1 MNRIKIYSL
10 IFGTSLIQLASPNLD
25 KLQYCSTEQTIEHS
39 LEELDEI
46 QYLNGYEDT
55 YQLEELLNNYT
66 YPKIEVLKH
75 QNTNLYDS
83 NQDTIKWE
91 RLYQTIKK
99 NNQEYLK
106 TSEEDYYEEFTEPEL
121 MEILSTVRE
130 FITQIEEERNLDNK
144 ELACKLEELTVL
156 KEKRIPYVDIMFTGE
171 LDWHTF
177 KLSLTEES
185 DKDYFKI
192 KVAHEIT
199 HLLQAGCPDV
209 QKNTIQVSVWQEPIE
224 VFNPDQPSSLRTR
237 TIDECVAYIV
247 SQSYHPDYPIDFP
260 DMTNFNLLQFAM
272 LPKEDF
278 VANETIIDLSL
289 TKNQEGF
296 YQLFKAETSEEKKQ
310 VHEIMHTMD
319 TLDFY
324 DQSLYD
330 NYPESEN
337 KITEM
342 YTLNSLNLAKY
353 LMANLI
359 EREQP
364 LPKNALFYLL
374 NLYRDYNLYT
384 LNVYIEELESDP
396 FIKDY
401 FVEEYQRLEDTIW
414 KSLEEIYQDKTLEK
428 QYYHYEYNDED
439 LEGLPF
445 YNFLTPLRQ
454 EVDDYNEFK
463 QKLLELG

>member
-1 MNRIKIYSL
+1 
-10 IFGTSLIQLASPNLD
+10 
-25 KLQYCSTEQTIEHS
+25 
-39 LEELDEI
+39 
-46 QYLNGYEDT
+46 
-55 YQLEELLNNYT
+55 
-66 YPKIEVLKH
+66 
-75 QNTNLYDS
+75 
-83 NQDTIKWE
+83 
-91 RLYQTIKK
+91 
-99 NNQEYLK
+99 
-106 TSEEDYYEEFTEPEL
+106 

-130 FITQIEEERNLDNK
+130 FITQIEEERKLDNK
-144 ELACKLEELTVL
+144 ELACKLEELTIL
-156 KEKRIPYVDIMFTGE
+156 KEKRIPYIDIMFTGE
-171 LDWHTF
+171 LDWYTF
-177 KLSLTEES
+177 KLSLTKES

-209 QKNTIQVSVWQEPIE
+209 QKNTIQVSVWQEPVE
-224 VFNPDQPSSLRTR
+224 VFNPNQPSSLRTR
-237 TIDECVAYIV
+237 IIDESVAYIV
-247 SQSYHPDYPIDFP
+247 SQNYHPDYPIDFP

-414 KSLEEIYQDKTLEK
+414 KSLEEIYQDKALEK

>member
-1 MNRIKIYSL
+1 
-10 IFGTSLIQLASPNLD
+10 
-25 KLQYCSTEQTIEHS
+25 
-39 LEELDEI
+39 
-46 QYLNGYEDT
+46 
-55 YQLEELLNNYT
+55 
-66 YPKIEVLKH
+66 
-75 QNTNLYDS
+75 
-83 NQDTIKWE
+83 
-91 RLYQTIKK
+91 
-99 NNQEYLK
+99 
-106 TSEEDYYEEFTEPEL
+106 
-121 MEILSTVRE
+121 
-130 FITQIEEERNLDNK
+130 
-144 ELACKLEELTVL
+144 
-156 KEKRIPYVDIMFTGE
+156 
-171 LDWHTF
+171 
-177 KLSLTEES
+177 
-185 DKDYFKI
+185 
-192 KVAHEIT
+192 
-199 HLLQAGCPDV
+199 
-209 QKNTIQVSVWQEPIE
+209 
-224 VFNPDQPSSLRTR
+224 
-237 TIDECVAYIV
+237 
-247 SQSYHPDYPIDFP
+247 
-260 DMTNFNLLQFAM
+260 
-272 LPKEDF
+272 
-278 VANETIIDLSL
+278 
-289 TKNQEGF
+289 
-296 YQLFKAETSEEKKQ
+296 
-310 VHEIMHTMD
+310 MHTMD

-324 DQSLYD
+324 DQCLYD

-401 FVEEYQRLEDTIW
+401 FVEEYQRLENTIW